1 VFIKHKVRQGETLAS
16 IAEKYKTSAEA
27 IRSANP
33 SSKKRLVV
41 GQRLNIP
48 IRSAKASGPVEKAIK
63 SGKAMSHQV
72 QKGDTLASLSRKYGI
87 SVTEIRKINSLKSDA
102 LKIGQTLQMATR
114 NEEESQA
121 KERKRAETPG
131 KKEKAKPGTKPAPGK
146 VSEST
151 APKQYTVKKGDSL
164 NRIARENSIP
174 LDRLLKLNR
183 MGQKENIHPGQVILV
198 Q

>member
-1 VFIKHKVRQGETLAS
+1 
-16 IAEKYKTSAEA
+16 
-27 IRSANP
+27 
-33 SSKKRLVV
+33 VV
-41 GQRLNIP
+41 GQRLNVP
-48 IRSAKASGPVEKAIK
+48 IRSTKVSGPAEKATK
-63 SGKAMSHQV
+63 SGKAVNHKV

-87 SVTEIRKINSLKSDA
+87 PVTEIRKINNLKNDA
-102 LKIGQTLQMATR
+102 LKIGQTLQLATR
-114 NEEESQA
+114 NEEETQA

-131 KKEKAKPGTKPAPGK
+131 NKVKVQPEAKPVPGK
-146 VSEST
+146 VSDLS

-164 NRIARENSIP
+164 NRIARENNIP